1 MSALLQDQFNLKI
14 EWGLEGLL
22 QIGPSV
28 EVVVIVDVLSFSTAV
43 EVAVSHGGT
52 AYPYP
57 MRDDSAAEFAE
68 QRSASLAVSRTKTN
82 KQNPYSLSP
91 ASFLQMKS
99 GKRVVLPSP
108 NGSTLS
114 LRAGELCPHVLC
126 GCLRNAQTVAV
137 RAQQL
142 GQSVL
147 VIAAGELWSTNSDG
161 RSIESQRMLRPALED
176 LLGAGAILA
185 SMTGASL
192 SPEATA
198 AVAVFDRMRT
208 SLHENLMSCASGCE
222 LSEMGFADD
231 IRIASELNVS
241 ATVPQ
246 LVDGAYRAV

>member
-1 MSALLQDQFNLKI
+1 MSTLLQSQFNLKV

-22 QIGPSV
+22 QVGPSV

-43 EVAVSHGGT
+43 EVAVSQGAT
-52 AYPYP
+52 VYPFP

-68 QRSASLAVSRTKTN
+68 HHTASLAVSRTMTN
-82 KQNPYSLSP
+82 KQNLYSLSP

-99 GKRVVLPSP
+99 GARVVLPSP

-114 LRAGELCPHVLC
+114 LSAGKLCSHVLC
-126 GCLRNAQTVAV
+126 GCLRNAQAVAV

-142 GQSVL
+142 GRSVA
-147 VIAAGELWSTNSDG
+147 VIAAGELWSTGSDG
-161 RSIESQRMLRPALED
+161 RSIESQRLLRPALED
-176 LLGAGAILA
+176 LIGAGAILA
-185 SMTGASL
+185 SMTDGSI

-208 SLHENLMSCASGCE
+208 SLPENLMSCASGCE
-222 LSEMGFADD
+222 LIEMGFPDD
-231 IRIASELNVS
+231 VRIASKLNVGT
-241 ATVPQ
+241 TVPQ